1 MAKIKMKVGQSY
13 ELKINEQKTI
23 AFAVLYGFER
33 GQNKEVYAI
42 RIYEKQKDVEFPLEE
57 STFDRWVKDGRI
69 NEITPERAL
78 MYALG

>member
-1 MAKIKMKVGQSY
+1 MSKIKMKVGQSY
-13 ELKINEQKTI
+13 ELKINEQKII

-42 RIYEKQKDVEFPLEE
+42 RIYEKHKDVEFPLEE

-69 NEITPERAL
+69 SEITPEKAL
-78 MYALG
+78 IYALS